1 MWKIQQEGIQI
12 LWIIKEKRKKLIEST
27 LVVLRNKTNERDR
40 EKKKLHIQKV
50 SFLYITHFE
59 QQTLYPIQPGLSLD
73 QSSKVWRKPENLSMN
88 KGLLSD
94 AVLVMILWTNKIMF
108 DKSGNFP

>member
-73 QSSKVWRKPENLSMN
+73 QSSKV
-88 KGLLSD
+88 
-94 AVLVMILWTNKIMF
+94 
-108 DKSGNFP
+108 